1 MIWGLNFF
9 MWMIFLVFFF
19 ILLVNKV
26 LKNLLFV
33 ERMFWCEGN
42 DVFCILS
49 VILYSVFFFLKLFN
63 DVIILVYKFVFSE
76 FMIGF
81 GVFYGIFFFWCIV
94 LWLNI
99 WLIFVFVGYLFYV
112 SVNICFS
119 LVGILI
125 LYYRIL
131 IFYESY
137 IVLLNIYSWLVLEEM
152 YMNIKFLFIVIGK
165 FKKEFF

>member
-1 MIWGLNFF
+1 

-99 WLIFVFVGYLFYV
+99 WLIFVFVGYLF
-112 SVNICFS
+112 
-119 LVGILI
+119 
-125 LYYRIL
+125 
-131 IFYESY
+131 
-137 IVLLNIYSWLVLEEM
+137 
-152 YMNIKFLFIVIGK
+152 
-165 FKKEFF
+165 